1 MIICDP
7 DYCSNPLENWMR
19 RFLRQVWWRIQLAF
33 EWLRERTPWRH
44 ANNLSKERPSGWKQ
58 SLIGPFFEL
67 MWSNAIGTFAN
78 FGEARRV
85 QDIDALFVHFLANT
99 SRVKGKGAVS
109 VGLPL
114 LLVIRT
120 HSAFRAGASLAF
132 GGAVPESMA
141 ALRLCLETAGYAS
154 MMQGDEALSTTWL
167 NRGDDEETR
176 QAARNAFRR
185 HSDVRSALE
194 QRNKTIAGIYQNLYE
209 YLIDGGAHP
218 NERGFMDSLQVEHL
232 EDGGARLIQIYLQAD
247 PDVLDRGL
255 RAAAKIGVCALMIF
269 ETMYPDEFRELGI
282 TQKMP
287 RVREGL

>member
-1 MIICDP
+1 
-7 DYCSNPLENWMR
+7 MR
-19 RFLRQVWWRIQLAF
+19 RSLRWVWWRIRLVS
-33 EWLRERTPWRH
+33 EWLREHTPWRH
-44 ANNLSKERPSGWKQ
+44 ANNLGKKRPPGWKQ
-58 SLIGPFFEL
+58 SQIGPFFEL

-78 FGEARRV
+78 FGEAKRIA
-85 QDIDALFVHFLANT
+85 DIDALLAHFLANA

-132 GGAVPESMA
+132 GGAAPESMA

-154 MMQGDEALSTTWL
+154 MMQGDEALSIIWL
-167 NRGDDEETR
+167 NRGDNEETKR
-176 QAARNAFRR
+176 AARNAFR

-194 QRNKTIAGIYQNLYE
+194 QRDSTIAGIYLSLYE

-218 NERGFMDSLQVEHL
+218 NERGFIDSLQVERL
-232 EDGGARLIQIYLQAD
+232 EDGGARLTQIYLQAD
-247 PDVLDRGL
+247 PDVLKRGL
-255 RAAAKIGVCALMIF
+255 RASAKIGVCALMIF
-269 ETMYPDEFRELGI
+269 EMMYPDDFRELGI
-282 TQKMP
+282 SQKIP